1 MSVYLHPTF
10 ALANRQ
16 AIEDE
21 IERLIGLLDLVDG
34 DSDRED
40 DDPAGDELDERGEAA
55 SSRGIL
61 TTLPKYGLDQSLGP
75 INYLEAE
82 RAHLADELGAAR
94 KPS

>member
-1 MSVYLHPTF
+1 MGVYLHPTF
-10 ALANRQ
+10 VLANRQ

-34 DSDRED
+34 DPDRED
-40 DDPAGDELDERGEAA
+40 DDPAGDELDEGGEAPA
-55 SSRGIL
+55 SHGVL
-61 TTLPKYGLDQSLGP
+61 ATLPQYGLDQSLGP

-82 RAHLADELGAAR
+82 RAHLAGELGAAR